1 MVRLLGSAS
10 NTMIPQGLQTES
22 YEFMVLENIRI
33 LNELVRLSVRSCMY
47 AFILQSTVHFYIN
60 VNRNLL
66 LLEISDVIRSFEQYQ
81 CLKKISEMK
90 YFQKN
95 ADIKI

>member
-33 LNELVRLSVRSCMY
+33 LNELVRLSVRSYMCMY
-47 AFILQSTVHFYIN
+47 AF
-60 VNRNLL
+60 
-66 LLEISDVIRSFEQYQ
+66 
-81 CLKKISEMK
+81 
-90 YFQKN
+90 YF
-95 ADIKI
+95 IKHGAFLYKCKP